1 LKLKRSP
8 PKDKLITVAGFPK
21 VNKGINENPLL
32 DTFILPLK

>member
-1 LKLKRSP
+1 LKLRRSS

-32 DTFILPLK
+32 DKFILPFK